1 MIVSFVPS
9 TRNGVEKIPGEFD
22 KKNSKSNVEI
32 IKKCGLRGKLDLGPT
47 AGKIS

>member
-9 TRNGVEKIPGEFD
+9 TRNGVEKFPVNLT
-22 KKNSKSNVEI
+22 KKSKSNVEI
-32 IKKCGLRGKLDLGPT
+32 IKKCGLRGTLDLGPT